1 MCINFSENSA
11 ASKLPDAAKVLICT
25 FNLPS
30 KQQNPQDAAEA
41 AKPLMQLVFYLLE
54 RVRKLRLGKEAKAK
68 AINNRQKAQE
78 AFLKTTHVARAEAA
92 AARREEKRRVEKERI
107 LAVRSHWALHFY
119 LY

>member
-1 MCINFSENSA
+1 
-11 ASKLPDAAKVLICT
+11 VLICT

-30 KQQNPQDAAEA
+30 KQQNPQEAAEA

-54 RVRKLRLGKEAKAK
+54 RVRRLRLGKEAKAK

-78 AFLKTTHVARAEAA
+78 AFLKTTHAARAEAA

-107 LAVRSHWALHFY
+107 LAVRDLVAHFVH
-119 LY
+119 L